1 MLSTNENRLS
11 WRFLP
16 LGVCCVIAICFI
28 VSYAELVITYI
39 QIGFLQLP
47 PAVIG
52 LFFFLV
58 LCNRTLQRLSRR
70 FGFSARELMCIY
82 CMMLVASMISSRG
95 VMEKLIPAL
104 IAVNYFANE
113 TNSWDTLFFPHIKPW
128 LIPFSPEEKGQAPV
142 AISFYEGLEAGDAI
156 PWGLWLSPLCVWGV
170 LVFLVFAAFLC
181 LAAILRKQWV
191 ENEKLA
197 FPLVSLPLEFAA
209 EGRGFFRNRLMWL
222 GFAVPALIFTLNG
235 LHEIWPHVP
244 SVSLRYLLNQ
254 YFTEQPFNA
263 IAYTPIFLSFAAI
276 GFFYLLP
283 TQLLFSLWFFFL
295 LTRMQDVVA
304 AMFGLR
310 VSGMPLYPTRLY
322 IGYQIAGAYVV
333 LIISFIYVG
342 FPHFRRVFRRAFRLG
357 TSQQSQGQAFA
368 LRDIAEDSAEILPYR
383 TAVWGFIVCL
393 LLAIGWCHLAGVSL
407 GFAAFEMF
415 VYVCIIAV
423 VMARSTAEGGLLMTE
438 TSFRPIDL
446 YQLVTSKATLGA
458 QSLTALSLLD
468 AIFTR
473 DQRGLILTG
482 FLDSLKISDRVGLSY
497 RSLLGVLTLG
507 CTLAFFCAALLH
519 LWLPYTHG
527 ANYMYSYTYRGNPLW
542 AFQDNVAA
550 MEGLGADL
558 RVTGG
563 LFFGIGALVTTGL
576 VALRMLYWWW
586 PLHPLGYALS
596 ASWTL
601 IVFWFPVFIAWSIKT
616 PLLRYSGIRQYQR
629 FRPFFLG
636 LVFGE
641 FSMAVVWCLVSW
653 SARVPAP
660 FFPWP

>member
-1 MLSTNENRLS
+1 MLTQNENRISGRSVLI
-11 WRFLP
+11 
-16 LGVCCVIAICFI
+16 GICCVIVICCI

-58 LCNRTLQRLSRR
+58 LGNRLLAKLNDR
-70 FGFSARELMCIY
+70 FAFSPRELMCIY

-104 IAVNYFANE
+104 IAVNYFTNE

-128 LIPFSPEEKGQAPV
+128 LIPFSPEQKGQASI
-142 AISFYEGLEAGDAI
+142 AISFYEGMQGGDSI
-156 PWGLWLSPLCVWGV
+156 PWRAWLEPLSAWGV
-170 LVFLVFAAFLC
+170 LVFFVFTAFLC
-181 LAAILRKQWV
+181 LAAILRKQWI
-191 ENEKLA
+191 ENEKLS
-197 FPLVSLPLEFAA
+197 FPLVSLPLEFVH
-209 EGRGFFRNRLMWL
+209 EGHGFFRNRLMWL
-222 GFAVPALIFTLNG
+222 GFALPALIFTLNG
-235 LHEIWPHVP
+235 LHEIWPQIP
-244 SVSLRYLLNQ
+244 NLSLRYLLNQ

-295 LTRMQDVVA
+295 LTRFQDIVA

-310 VSGMPLYPTRLY
+310 VSSMPLYPTRLY
-322 IGYQIAGAYVV
+322 IGYQVAGAYIV
-333 LIISFIYVG
+333 LVISFIYMG
-342 FPHFRRVFRRAFRLG
+342 LPHFRRVFREAFTGNKTDDADEL
-357 TSQQSQGQAFA
+357 
-368 LRDIAEDSAEILPYR
+368 LPYR
-383 TAVWGFIVCL
+383 TAVWGLIVSL
-393 LLAIGWCHLAGVSL
+393 ILAVGWCYAAGLNL
-407 GFAAFEMF
+407 GFAVFEIL
-415 VYVCIIAV
+415 VYICIVAV

-438 TSFRPIDL
+438 TSFRPLDL
-446 YQLVTSKATLGA
+446 YQLIASKASLGA
-458 QSLTALSLLD
+458 QSLTVLSFLD

-482 FLDSLKISDRVGLSY
+482 FLDGLKIRDRVGMSY
-497 RSLLGVLTLG
+497 RSLVSVFVLG
-507 CTLAFFCAALLH
+507 CTLAFLCAAAIH
-519 LWLPYTHG
+519 LWLPYKHG

-550 MEGLGADL
+550 IEGLGTDH
-558 RVTGG
+558 RTTGG
-563 LFFGIGALVTTGL
+563 LFFGVGILVTTGL
-576 VALRMLYWWW
+576 VILRMLYWWW

-601 IVFWFPVFIAWSIKT
+601 VVFWFPVLIAWGIKT
-616 PLLRYSGIRQYQR
+616 PILRYSGIRQYQR
-629 FRPFFLG
+629 LRPFFLG
-636 LVFGE
+636 MVFGE
-641 FSMAVVWCLVSW
+641 FSMAVLWTLISW
-653 SARVPAP
+653 SANVPAP

>member
-1 MLSTNENRLS
+1 MLPINENRLS
-11 WRFLP
+11 GRSFL
-16 LGVCCVIAICFI
+16 LGTCFVIAICCI

-58 LCNRTLQRLSRR
+58 LGNRLLERLKVR
-70 FGFSARELMCIY
+70 FGLSPRELMCIY

-104 IAVNYFANE
+104 IAVNYFTNE

-128 LIPFSPEEKGQAPV
+128 LIPFSPEQKGQA
-142 AISFYEGLEAGDAI
+142 AIAVSFYEGIQTGDTI
-156 PWGLWLSPLCVWGV
+156 PWRAWIEPLCVWGV
-170 LVFLVFAAFLC
+170 LVFLVFTAFLC
-181 LAAILRKQWV
+181 LAAILRKQWI
-191 ENEKLA
+191 ENEKLT
-197 FPLVSLPLEFAA
+197 FPLVSLPLEFVH
-209 EGRGFFRNRLMWL
+209 EGRGFLRNRLMWL
-222 GFAVPALIFTLNG
+222 GFALPALIFTLNG
-235 LHEIWPHVP
+235 LHEIFPQIP
-244 SVSLRYLLNQ
+244 NLSLRYLLNQ
-254 YFTEQPFNA
+254 YFTERPFNA
-263 IAYTPIFLSFAAI
+263 IAYTPIFLSFAAV

-295 LTRMQDVVA
+295 LTRLQDVVA
-304 AMFGLR
+304 AMFGWR
-310 VSGMPLYPTRLY
+310 VSTMPLYPTRLY
-322 IGYQIAGAYVV
+322 IGYQVAGAYIV
-333 LIISFIYVG
+333 LVISFIYMG
-342 FPHFRRVFRRAFRLG
+342 LPHFRQVFRRAFTATKADDTQEL
-357 TSQQSQGQAFA
+357 
-368 LRDIAEDSAEILPYR
+368 LPYR
-383 TAVWGFIVCL
+383 TAVWGLIISL
-393 LLAIGWCHLAGVSL
+393 ALAIGWCYAAGLNL
-407 GFAAFEMF
+407 GFAAFEVL
-415 VYVCIIAV
+415 VYIGIVAV

-438 TSFRPIDL
+438 TSFRPLDL
-446 YQLVTSKATLGA
+446 YQLISTKAALGA
-458 QSLTALSLLD
+458 QSLTVLSFLD

-482 FLDSLKISDRVGLSY
+482 FLDGLKIRDRVGMSY
-497 RSLLGVLTLG
+497 RSLVGVFVLGS
-507 CTLAFFCAALLH
+507 TLAFLCAAVIH

-550 MEGLGADL
+550 MEGLGTDL
-558 RVTGG
+558 RTTGG

-576 VALRMLYWWW
+576 VILRMLYWWW

-601 IVFWFPVFIAWSIKT
+601 IVFWFPVFIAWGIKT

-629 FRPFFLG
+629 LRPFFLG
-636 LVFGE
+636 MVFGE
-641 FSMAVVWCLVSW
+641 FSMAVVWTLISW
-653 SARVPAP
+653 AANVPAP

>member
-1 MLSTNENRLS
+1 MLPINENRLS
-11 WRFLP
+11 GRSFL
-16 LGVCCVIAICFI
+16 LGTCFVIAICCI

-58 LCNRTLQRLSRR
+58 LGNRLLERLKVR
-70 FGFSARELMCIY
+70 FGLSPRELMCIY

-104 IAVNYFANE
+104 IAVNYFTNE

-128 LIPFSPEEKGQAPV
+128 LIPFSPEQKGQA
-142 AISFYEGLEAGDAI
+142 AIAVSFYEGIQTGDAI
-156 PWGLWLSPLCVWGV
+156 PWRAWIEPLCVWGV
-170 LVFLVFAAFLC
+170 LVFWVFTAFLC
-181 LAAILRKQWV
+181 LAAILRKQWI
-191 ENEKLA
+191 ENEKLT
-197 FPLVSLPLEFAA
+197 FPLVSLPLEFVH
-209 EGRGFFRNRLMWL
+209 EGRGFLRNRLMWL
-222 GFAVPALIFTLNG
+222 GFVLPALIFTLNG
-235 LHEIWPHVP
+235 LHEIFPQIP
-244 SVSLRYLLNQ
+244 NLPLRYLLNQ
-254 YFTEQPFNA
+254 YFTERPFNA
-263 IAYTPIFLSFAAI
+263 IAYTPIFLSFAAV

-295 LTRMQDVVA
+295 LTRLQDVVA
-304 AMFGLR
+304 AMFGWR
-310 VSGMPLYPTRLY
+310 VSTMPLYPTRLY
-322 IGYQIAGAYVV
+322 IGYQVAGAYIV
-333 LIISFIYVG
+333 LVISFIYMG
-342 FPHFRRVFRRAFRLG
+342 LPHFRQVFRRAF
-357 TSQQSQGQAFA
+357 TATKA
-368 LRDIAEDSAEILPYR
+368 DDTAELLPYR
-383 TAVWGFIVCL
+383 TAVWGLIISLV
-393 LLAIGWCHLAGVSL
+393 LAIGWCYAAGLNL
-407 GFAAFEMF
+407 GFAAFEIL
-415 VYVCIIAV
+415 VYIGIVAV

-438 TSFRPIDL
+438 TSFRPLDL
-446 YQLVTSKATLGA
+446 YQLISTKAALGA
-458 QSLTALSLLD
+458 QSLTVLSFLD

-482 FLDSLKISDRVGLSY
+482 FLDGLKIRDRVGMSY
-497 RSLLGVLTLG
+497 RSLVGVFVLGS
-507 CTLAFFCAALLH
+507 TLAFLCAAVIH

-550 MEGLGADL
+550 MEGLGTDL
-558 RVTGG
+558 RTTGG

-576 VALRMLYWWW
+576 VILRMLYWWW

-601 IVFWFPVFIAWSIKT
+601 IVFWFPVFIAWGIKT

-629 FRPFFLG
+629 LRPFFLG
-636 LVFGE
+636 MVFGE
-641 FSMAVVWCLVSW
+641 FSMAVVWTLISW
-653 SARVPAP
+653 AANVPAP

>member
-1 MLSTNENRLS
+1 MLPTTENRISGRSL
-11 WRFLP
+11 L
-16 LGVCCVIAICFI
+16 LGICFVIAICCI

-58 LCNRTLQRLSRR
+58 LGNRVLQKLNHR
-70 FGFSARELMCIY
+70 FGLSPRELMCIY

-128 LIPFSPEEKGQAPV
+128 LIPFSPEQKGQAPI
-142 AISFYEGLEAGDAI
+142 AISFYEGLPTGDAL
-156 PWGLWLSPLCVWGV
+156 PWRAWAEPLCVWGV
-170 LVFLVFAAFLC
+170 LVFLVFSAFLC
-181 LAAILRKQWV
+181 LSAIVRKQWI

-197 FPLVSLPLEFAA
+197 FPLVSLPLEFVH
-209 EGRGFFRNRLMWL
+209 EGRGFLRHRLMWL
-222 GFAVPALIFTLNG
+222 GFALPAFIFTLNG
-235 LHEIWPHVP
+235 MHEIWPQLP
-244 SVSLRYLLNQ
+244 SLSLRYLLNQ
-254 YFTEQPFNA
+254 YLTEQPFNA
-263 IAYTPIFLSFAAI
+263 IAYTPIFLSFAAV

-295 LTRMQDVVA
+295 LTRLQDVVA

-322 IGYQIAGAYVV
+322 LGYQVAGAYIV
-333 LIISFIYVG
+333 LVISFIYVG
-342 FPHFRRVFRRAFRLG
+342 FPHFRGVFRRAFTANKAADTEEL
-357 TSQQSQGQAFA
+357 
-368 LRDIAEDSAEILPYR
+368 LPYR
-383 TAVWGFIVCL
+383 TAVWGFIVSV
-393 LLAIGWCHLAGVSL
+393 LLAIGWCYTAGL
-407 GFAAFEMF
+407 RLDFAAFEIL
-415 VYVCIIAV
+415 VYVCIVAV

-438 TSFRPIDL
+438 TSFRPLDL
-446 YQLVTSKATLGA
+446 YQLIASKTTLGA
-458 QSLTALSLLD
+458 QSLTVLSLLD

-482 FLDSLKISDRVGLSY
+482 FLDSLKIRDRVGMSY
-497 RSLLGVLTLG
+497 RSLLGVFVLG
-507 CTLAFFCAALLH
+507 STLAFLCAAVIH

-542 AFQDNVAA
+542 AFQDNVPA

-558 RVTGG
+558 RATGG
-563 LFFGIGALVTTGL
+563 LFFGIGALVTTAL
-576 VALRMLYWWW
+576 VILRMLYWWW

-601 IVFWFPVFIAWSIKT
+601 IVFWFPVLIAWGIKT

-629 FRPFFLG
+629 LRPFFLG
-636 LVFGE
+636 MVFGE
-641 FSMAVVWCLVSW
+641 FSMAVVWTLISW
-653 SARVPAP
+653 GANVPAP

>member
-1 MLSTNENRLS
+1 MLPTHDNRLS

-16 LGVCCVIAICFI
+16 LGICCIIAICFI

-58 LCNRTLQRLSRR
+58 LGNRLLQKVSHR
-70 FGFSARELMCIY
+70 FGLSPRELMCVY
-82 CMMLVASMISSRG
+82 CMMLVASMITSRG

-104 IAVNYFANE
+104 IAVNYFSTE

-128 LIPFSPEEKGQAPV
+128 LVPFSPEQKGQAPV
-142 AISFYEGLEAGDAI
+142 AVSFYEGLDAGDAI
-156 PWGLWLSPLCVWGV
+156 PWGLWIKPLCAWGV
-170 LVFLVFAAFLC
+170 LVFFLFTAFFC
-181 LAAILRKQWV
+181 LATILRKQWI
-191 ENEKLA
+191 ENEKLT
-197 FPLVSLPLEFAA
+197 FPLVSLPLEFVS
-209 EGRGFFRNRLMWL
+209 ERRGFFRNRLMWL
-222 GFAVPALIFTLNG
+222 GFALPALIFTLNG
-235 LHEIWPHVP
+235 LHEIWPQVP
-244 SVSLRYLLNQ
+244 NVSLRYLLNQ
-254 YFTEQPFNA
+254 YVTEKPFNA
-263 IAYTPIFLSFAAI
+263 IGYTPIFLSFAAI

-295 LTRMQDVVA
+295 LTRLQDVAA

-342 FPHFRRVFRRAFRLG
+342 LPHFRRVFRHAFTFG
-357 TSQQSQGQAFA
+357 SGISQDA
-368 LRDIAEDSAEILPYR
+368 DEILPYR
-383 TAVWGFIVCL
+383 TAVWGFIGSL
-393 LLAIGWCHLAGVSL
+393 LLAIGWASLAGLNL
-407 GFAAFEMF
+407 GFAAFEML

-438 TSFRPIDL
+438 TSFRPINI
-446 YQLVTSKATLGA
+446 YQLIASKAALGA
-458 QSLTALSLLD
+458 PSLTTLAFLD

-482 FLDSLKISDRVGLSY
+482 FLDSLKISDSVGLSY
-497 RSLLGVLTLG
+497 RSLLGVLAIG
-507 CTLAFFCAALLH
+507 CALAFFCAAALH

-527 ANYMYSYTYRGNPLW
+527 ANYMYGYTYRGNPLW

-550 MEGLGADL
+550 MEGLASDH
-558 RVTGG
+558 RATGG
-563 LFFGIGALVTTGL
+563 IFFGIGALVTTGL
-576 VALRMLYWWW
+576 VVMRMLYWWW

-601 IVFWFPVFIAWSIKT
+601 IVFWFPVFIAWGIKT

-636 LVFGE
+636 MVFGE

-653 SARVPAP
+653 GANVPAP

>member
-1 MLSTNENRLS
+1 MLPRNENRISGRSIL
-11 WRFLP
+11 
-16 LGVCCVIAICFI
+16 LGICFVIAISWI

-58 LCNRTLQRLSRR
+58 LGNRLLEKLNNR
-70 FGFSARELMCIY
+70 FGLSPRELMGIY

-104 IAVNYFANE
+104 IAVNYFTNE

-128 LIPFSPEEKGQAPV
+128 LIPFSPEQKGQSGV
-142 AISFYEGLEAGDAI
+142 AISFYEGTQTGDVI
-156 PWGLWLSPLCVWGV
+156 PWRAWLEPLCLWGV
-170 LVFLVFAAFLC
+170 LVFLVFTAFLC
-181 LAAILRKQWV
+181 LAAILRKQWI
-191 ENEKLA
+191 ENEKLS
-197 FPLVSLPLEFAA
+197 FPLVSLPLEFVH
-209 EGRGFFRNRLMWL
+209 EGRGFFKNRLMWL
-222 GFAVPALIFTLNG
+222 GFGLPALIFTLNG
-235 LHEIWPHVP
+235 LHEIWPQIP

-263 IAYTPIFLSFAAI
+263 IAYTPIFLSFAAV

-295 LTRMQDVVA
+295 LTRLQDVIA
-304 AMFGLR
+304 ATFGLR

-322 IGYQIAGAYVV
+322 LGYQIAGAYVV
-333 LIISFIYVG
+333 LVISFIYIG
-342 FPHFRRVFRRAFRLG
+342 FPHFKRVLRQAFRK
-357 TSQQSQGQAFA
+357 SKADD
-368 LRDIAEDSAEILPYR
+368 RAELMPYP
-383 TAVWGFIVCL
+383 TAVWGFIVSMI
-393 LLAIGWCHLAGVSL
+393 LAIVWCYAAGLNL
-407 GFAAFEMF
+407 GFAAFEIL
-415 VYVCIIAV
+415 VYICIIAV

-446 YQLVTSKATLGA
+446 YQLIASKATLGA
-458 QSLTALSLLD
+458 QSLTILSFLD

-482 FLDSLKISDRVGLSY
+482 FLDGLKIRDRVGMSY
-497 RSLLGVLTLG
+497 RSLLGVFVLG
-507 CTLAFFCAALLH
+507 STLAFLCAALIH

-550 MEGLGADL
+550 IEGLGTDL
-558 RVTGG
+558 RTTGG
-563 LFFGIGALVTTGL
+563 LFFGIGMLVTTGL
-576 VALRMLYWWW
+576 VILRMLYWWW

-601 IVFWFPVFIAWSIKT
+601 IVFWFPVLIAWVIKT
-616 PLLRYSGIRQYQR
+616 PVLRYSGIRQYQR
-629 FRPFFLG
+629 LRPFFLG
-636 LVFGE
+636 MVFGE
-641 FSMAVVWCLVSW
+641 FSMAVVWTLISW
-653 SARVPAP
+653 GANVPAP

>member
-1 MLSTNENRLS
+1 MLTQNENRISGRSVLI
-11 WRFLP
+11 
-16 LGVCCVIAICFI
+16 GICCVIVICCI

-58 LCNRTLQRLSRR
+58 LGNRLLAKLNDR
-70 FGFSARELMCIY
+70 FAFSPRELMCIY

-104 IAVNYFANE
+104 IAVNYFTNE

-128 LIPFSPEEKGQAPV
+128 LIPFSPEQKGQASI
-142 AISFYEGLEAGDAI
+142 AISFYEGIQGGDSI
-156 PWGLWLSPLCVWGV
+156 PWRAWLEPLSAWGV
-170 LVFLVFAAFLC
+170 LVFFVFTAFLC
-181 LAAILRKQWV
+181 LAAILRKQWI
-191 ENEKLA
+191 ENEKLS
-197 FPLVSLPLEFAA
+197 FPLVSLPLEFVH
-209 EGRGFFRNRLMWL
+209 EGHGFFRNRLMWL
-222 GFAVPALIFTLNG
+222 GFALPALIFTLNG
-235 LHEIWPHVP
+235 LHEIWPQIP
-244 SVSLRYLLNQ
+244 NLSLRYLLNQ

-295 LTRMQDVVA
+295 LTRFQDIVA

-310 VSGMPLYPTRLY
+310 VSSMPLYPTRLY
-322 IGYQIAGAYVV
+322 IGYQVAGAYIV
-333 LIISFIYVG
+333 LVISFIYMG
-342 FPHFRRVFRRAFRLG
+342 LPHFRRVFREAFTGNKTDDADEL
-357 TSQQSQGQAFA
+357 
-368 LRDIAEDSAEILPYR
+368 LPYR
-383 TAVWGFIVCL
+383 TAVWGLIVSL
-393 LLAIGWCHLAGVSL
+393 ILAVGWCYAAGLNL
-407 GFAAFEMF
+407 GFAVFEIL
-415 VYVCIIAV
+415 VYICIVAV

-438 TSFRPIDL
+438 TSFRPLDL
-446 YQLVTSKATLGA
+446 YQLIASKASLGA
-458 QSLTALSLLD
+458 QSLTVLSFLD

-482 FLDSLKISDRVGLSY
+482 FLDGLKIRDRVGMSY
-497 RSLLGVLTLG
+497 RSLVSMFVLG
-507 CTLAFFCAALLH
+507 CTLAFLCAAAIH
-519 LWLPYTHG
+519 LWLPYKHG

-550 MEGLGADL
+550 IEGLGTDH
-558 RVTGG
+558 RTTGG
-563 LFFGIGALVTTGL
+563 LFFGVGILVTTGL
-576 VALRMLYWWW
+576 VILRMLYWWW

-601 IVFWFPVFIAWSIKT
+601 VVFWFPVLIAWGIKT
-616 PLLRYSGIRQYQR
+616 PILRYSGIRQYQR
-629 FRPFFLG
+629 LRPFFLG
-636 LVFGE
+636 MVFGE
-641 FSMAVVWCLVSW
+641 FSMAVLWTLISW
-653 SARVPAP
+653 SANVPAP

>member
-1 MLSTNENRLS
+1 MLTQNENRISGRSVLI
-11 WRFLP
+11 
-16 LGVCCVIAICFI
+16 GICCVIVICCI

-58 LCNRTLQRLSRR
+58 LGNRLLAKLNDR
-70 FGFSARELMCIY
+70 FAFSPRELMCIY

-104 IAVNYFANE
+104 IAVNYFTNE

-128 LIPFSPEEKGQAPV
+128 LIPFSPEQKGQASI
-142 AISFYEGLEAGDAI
+142 AISFYEGIQGGDSI
-156 PWGLWLSPLCVWGV
+156 PWRAWLEPLSAWGV
-170 LVFLVFAAFLC
+170 LVFFVFTAFLC
-181 LAAILRKQWV
+181 LAAILRKQWI
-191 ENEKLA
+191 ENEKLS
-197 FPLVSLPLEFAA
+197 FPLVSLPLEFVH
-209 EGRGFFRNRLMWL
+209 EGHGFFRNRLMWL
-222 GFAVPALIFTLNG
+222 GFALPALIFTLNG
-235 LHEIWPHVP
+235 LHEIWPQIP
-244 SVSLRYLLNQ
+244 NLSLRYLLNQ

-295 LTRMQDVVA
+295 LTRFQDIVA

-310 VSGMPLYPTRLY
+310 VSSMPLYPTRLY
-322 IGYQIAGAYVV
+322 IGYQVAGAYIV
-333 LIISFIYVG
+333 LVISFIYMG
-342 FPHFRRVFRRAFRLG
+342 LPHFRRVFREAFTGNKTDDADELL
-357 TSQQSQGQAFA
+357 S
-368 LRDIAEDSAEILPYR
+368 YR
-383 TAVWGFIVCL
+383 TAVWGLIVSL
-393 LLAIGWCHLAGVSL
+393 ILAVGWCYAAGLNL
-407 GFAAFEMF
+407 GFAVFEIL
-415 VYVCIIAV
+415 VYICIVAV

-438 TSFRPIDL
+438 TSFRPLDL
-446 YQLVTSKATLGA
+446 YQLIASKASLGA
-458 QSLTALSLLD
+458 QSLTVLSFLD

-482 FLDSLKISDRVGLSY
+482 FLDGLKIRDRVGMSY
-497 RSLLGVLTLG
+497 RSLVSVFVLG
-507 CTLAFFCAALLH
+507 CTLAFLCAAAIH
-519 LWLPYTHG
+519 LWLPYKHG

-550 MEGLGADL
+550 IEGLGTDH
-558 RVTGG
+558 RTTGG
-563 LFFGIGALVTTGL
+563 LFFGVGILVTTGL
-576 VALRMLYWWW
+576 VILRMLYWWW

-601 IVFWFPVFIAWSIKT
+601 VVFWFPVLIAWGIKT
-616 PLLRYSGIRQYQR
+616 PILRYSGIRQYQR
-629 FRPFFLG
+629 LRPFFLG
-636 LVFGE
+636 MVFGE
-641 FSMAVVWCLVSW
+641 FSMAVLWTLISW
-653 SARVPAP
+653 SANVPAP

>member
-1 MLSTNENRLS
+1 MRSLL
-11 WRFLP
+11 
-16 LGVCCVIAICFI
+16 LGICFVILICCI

-58 LCNRTLQRLSRR
+58 LGNRLLAKLNDPFALSP
-70 FGFSARELMCIY
+70 RELMCIY

-104 IAVNYFANE
+104 IAVNYFTNE

-128 LIPFSPEEKGQAPV
+128 LVPFSPEQKGQAPI
-142 AISFYEGLEAGDAI
+142 AISFYEGTQTGDAI
-156 PWGLWLSPLCVWGV
+156 PWRAWLEPLCVWGV
-170 LVFLVFAAFLC
+170 LVFLVFTAFLC

-191 ENEKLA
+191 ENEKLS
-197 FPLVSLPLEFAA
+197 FPLVSLPLEFVH

-235 LHEIWPHVP
+235 LHEIWPQIP
-244 SVSLRYLLNQ
+244 NFSLRYILNQ
-254 YFTEQPFNA
+254 YFTERPFNA
-263 IAYTPIFLSFAAI
+263 MVYTPIFLSFAAI

-295 LTRMQDVVA
+295 LTRFQDVVA
-304 AMFGLR
+304 AIFGWR
-310 VSGMPLYPTRLY
+310 VSTMPLYPTRLH
-322 IGYQIAGAYVV
+322 IGYQVAGAYTV
-333 LIISFIYVG
+333 LVASFIYMG
-342 FPHFRRVFRRAFRLG
+342 FPHFREVFRRAFTATQPDDREEL
-357 TSQQSQGQAFA
+357 
-368 LRDIAEDSAEILPYR
+368 LPYR
-383 TAVWGFIVCL
+383 TAVWGLIVSL
-393 LLAIGWCHLAGVSL
+393 VLAIGWCYAAGLNL
-407 GFAAFEMF
+407 GFAAFEIL
-415 VYVCIIAV
+415 VYICIVAV

-438 TSFRPIDL
+438 TSFRPLDL
-446 YQLVTSKATLGA
+446 YQLIASKASLGA
-458 QSLTALSLLD
+458 QSLTVLSFLD

-482 FLDSLKISDRVGLSY
+482 FLDGLKIRERVGMSY
-497 RSLLGVLTLG
+497 RSLVGVLVLG
-507 CTLAFFCAALLH
+507 SALAFITAAALH

-558 RVTGG
+558 RTTGG
-563 LFFGIGALVTTGL
+563 LFFGIGVFVTTGL
-576 VALRMLYWWW
+576 VVLRMLYWWW

-641 FSMAVVWCLVSW
+641 FSMAIVWTLISW
-653 SARVPAP
+653 GANVPAP

>member
-1 MLSTNENRLS
+1 MLPKNENRLS
-11 WRFLP
+11 GRSFL
-16 LGVCCVIAICFI
+16 LGTCFVIAICCI

-58 LCNRTLQRLSRR
+58 LGNRLLERLNDR
-70 FGFSARELMCIY
+70 FGLSPRELMCIY

-104 IAVNYFANE
+104 IAVNYFTNE

-128 LIPFSPEEKGQAPV
+128 LIPFSPEQKGQATI
-142 AISFYEGLEAGDAI
+142 AISFYEGIQTGDSI
-156 PWGLWLSPLCVWGV
+156 PWRAWVEPLCVWGV
-170 LVFLVFAAFLC
+170 LVFLVFTAFLC
-181 LAAILRKQWV
+181 LAAILRKQWI
-191 ENEKLA
+191 ENEKLT
-197 FPLVSLPLEFAA
+197 FPLVSLPLEFVH
-209 EGRGFFRNRLMWL
+209 EGRGFLRNRLMWL
-222 GFAVPALIFTLNG
+222 GFALPALIFTLNG
-235 LHEIWPHVP
+235 FHEIWPQIP
-244 SVSLRYLLNQ
+244 NFPLRYLLNP
-254 YFTEQPFNA
+254 YFTERPFNA
-263 IAYTPIFLSFAAI
+263 IAYTPIFLSFAAV

-295 LTRMQDVVA
+295 FTRFQDIVA
-304 AMFGLR
+304 AIFGWR
-310 VSGMPLYPTRLY
+310 VSTMPLYPTRLY
-322 IGYQIAGAYVV
+322 IGYQVAGAYIV
-333 LIISFIYVG
+333 LVISFIYMG
-342 FPHFRRVFRRAFRLG
+342 FPHFRRVFRRAFTATKG
-357 TSQQSQGQAFA
+357 A
-368 LRDIAEDSAEILPYR
+368 DAEELLSDR
-383 TAVWGFIVCL
+383 TAVWVLIISL
-393 LLAIGWCHLAGVSL
+393 ILAIVWCYTAGLNL
-407 GFAAFEMF
+407 GFAAFEIL

-438 TSFRPIDL
+438 TSFRPLDL
-446 YQLVTSKATLGA
+446 YQLIANKAALGT
-458 QSLTALSLLD
+458 QSLTVLSLLD

-482 FLDSLKISDRVGLSY
+482 FLDGLKIRDRVGMSY
-497 RSLLGVLTLG
+497 HSLVGVFVLGS
-507 CTLAFFCAALLH
+507 TLAFLCAAVIH

-558 RVTGG
+558 RTTGG

-576 VALRMLYWWW
+576 VILRMLYWWC

-601 IVFWFPVFIAWSIKT
+601 IVFWFPVFIAWGIKT

-629 FRPFFLG
+629 LRPFFLG
-636 LVFGE
+636 MVFGE
-641 FSMAVVWCLVSW
+641 FSMAVIWTLISW
-653 SARVPAP
+653 SANTPAP

>member
-1 MLSTNENRLS
+1 MLTQNENRISGRSVLI
-11 WRFLP
+11 
-16 LGVCCVIAICFI
+16 GICCVIVICCI

-58 LCNRTLQRLSRR
+58 LGNRLLAKLNDR
-70 FGFSARELMCIY
+70 FAFSPRELMCIY

-104 IAVNYFANE
+104 IAVNYFTNE

-128 LIPFSPEEKGQAPV
+128 LIPFSPEQKGQASI
-142 AISFYEGLEAGDAI
+142 AISFYEGIQGGDSI
-156 PWGLWLSPLCVWGV
+156 PWRAWLEPLSAWGV
-170 LVFLVFAAFLC
+170 LVFFVFTAFLC
-181 LAAILRKQWV
+181 LAAILRKQWI
-191 ENEKLA
+191 ENEKLS
-197 FPLVSLPLEFAA
+197 FPLVSLPLEFVH
-209 EGRGFFRNRLMWL
+209 EGHGFFRNRLMWL
-222 GFAVPALIFTLNG
+222 GFALPALIFTLNG
-235 LHEIWPHVP
+235 LHEIWPQIP
-244 SVSLRYLLNQ
+244 NLSLRYLLNQ

-295 LTRMQDVVA
+295 LTRFQDIVA

-310 VSGMPLYPTRLY
+310 VSSMPLYPTRLY
-322 IGYQIAGAYVV
+322 IGYQVAGAYIV
-333 LIISFIYVG
+333 LVISFIYMG
-342 FPHFRRVFRRAFRLG
+342 LPHFRRVFREAFTGNKTDDADEL
-357 TSQQSQGQAFA
+357 
-368 LRDIAEDSAEILPYR
+368 LPYR
-383 TAVWGFIVCL
+383 TAVWGLIVSL
-393 LLAIGWCHLAGVSL
+393 ILAVGWCYAAGLNL
-407 GFAAFEMF
+407 GFAVFEIL
-415 VYVCIIAV
+415 VYICIVAV

-438 TSFRPIDL
+438 TSFRPLDL
-446 YQLVTSKATLGA
+446 YQLIASKASLGA
-458 QSLTALSLLD
+458 QSLTVLSFLD

-482 FLDSLKISDRVGLSY
+482 FLDGLKIRDRVGMSY
-497 RSLLGVLTLG
+497 RSLVSVFVLG
-507 CTLAFFCAALLH
+507 CTLAFLCAAAIH
-519 LWLPYTHG
+519 LWLPYKHG

-550 MEGLGADL
+550 IEGLGTDH
-558 RVTGG
+558 RTTGG
-563 LFFGIGALVTTGL
+563 LFFGVGILVTTGL
-576 VALRMLYWWW
+576 VILRMLYWWW

-601 IVFWFPVFIAWSIKT
+601 VVFWFPVLIAWGIKT
-616 PLLRYSGIRQYQR
+616 PILRYSGIRQYQR
-629 FRPFFLG
+629 LRPFFLG
-636 LVFGE
+636 MVFGE
-641 FSMAVVWCLVSW
+641 FSMAVLWTLISW
-653 SARVPAP
+653 SANVPAP